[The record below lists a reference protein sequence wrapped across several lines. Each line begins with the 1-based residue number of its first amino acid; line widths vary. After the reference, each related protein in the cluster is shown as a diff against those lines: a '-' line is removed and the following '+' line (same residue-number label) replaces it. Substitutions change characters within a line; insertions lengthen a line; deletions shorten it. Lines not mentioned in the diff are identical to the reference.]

1 MGGGK
6 RVSGFK
12 KQTKKEEKVRRG
24 EGLMFSEKE
33 IIKKNKKWRNGRKV
47 VVFEINFLCLKL
59 TKESGM
65 EK

>member
-33 IIKKNKKWRNGRKV
+33 IIKKIKNG
-47 VVFEINFLCLKL
+47 
-59 TKESGM
+59 GM
-65 EK
+65 GEK